1 MTEFERRADE
11 FITREQQ
18 FHLGFLPT
26 EQSNPLTRTME
37 ADFRR
42 STVAGVKTLQSADR
56 PVLEM
61 AKRILAGPEF
71 KKLVADGIAT
81 IENGGRIVFSGC
93 GATGRLSILLESM
106 WRQACD
112 EMFRSLHLQPW
123 GSSSIQMLS
132 NKEQSK
138 KKT

>member
-42 STVAGVKTLQSADR
+42 STAVGVKTLQSADR

-61 AKRILAGPEF
+61 AKRILAGAEF
-71 KKLVADGIAT
+71 APKQQY
-81 IENGGRIVFSGC
+81 R
-93 GATGRLSILLESM
+93 
-106 WRQACD
+106 
-112 EMFRSLHLQPW
+112 
-123 GSSSIQMLS
+123 
-132 NKEQSK
+132 
-138 KKT
+138 